1 MAQLTTRQEHM
12 QAIKKKFKTVDFEM
26 ADMWPA
32 SQKGCTETFV
42 DANMG
47 LQVRTSQYVKARSG
61 DAVEKNQGLFSIR
74 ARLSQYEIIAQYVGD
89 RSAAKYMDVTSDYT
103 FEITYKSKRIVIDA
117 RDPTLSSVA
126 RYVNCGSLFS
136 RNNCV
141 FYNHQ
146 ANVYLVRVKPMK
158 ADEEF
163 LAPYEKEDDI
173 EKWSLRVEGEL
184 THMVDDSV
192 KQEVY
197 AHMQV
202 RVNVQSISQG
212 VRARTHS
219 VTCRLLPRKCKS
231 RMRQRYVCLLGGGN
245 MCIAIFFSSKF
256 SRVPPILKPQIHSG
270 KEALDKAHK
279 ALIASKQ
286 EASLT
291 VSTI

>member
-1 MAQLTTRQEHM
+1 MAQLTTRLEHM
-12 QAIKKKFKTVDFEM
+12 QAIKKKFKAVDFET

-61 DAVEKNQGLFSIR
+61 HSDDKNQGLFSSR

-117 RDPTLSSVA
+117 RDPAVSSAA

-173 EKWSLRVEGEL
+173 EKWSLRVEDEL
-184 THMVDDSV
+184 THLVDDSV

-202 RVNVQSISQG
+202 KSVSPKLSNASKKKD
-212 VRARTHS
+212 S
-219 VTCRLLPRKCKS
+219 VTNSHAGCH
-231 RMRQRYVCLLGGGN
+231 QGN
-245 MCIAIFFSSKF
+245 AK
-256 SRVPPILKPQIHSG
+256 V
-270 KEALDKAHK
+270 
-279 ALIASKQ
+279 
-286 EASLT
+286 
-291 VSTI
+291 V